1 MTGSRV
7 RKILIVWL
15 SAVLAVAPA
24 TAAPPPLT
32 KERIAEI
39 DAFVEQRMEEL
50 AIPGVAIA
58 LIADGEIVH
67 AKGFGV
73 TRPDGERV
81 TEHTRFMIGS
91 ISKPFTATAILQ
103 LVEQGMLG
111 LDDPVVQH
119 IPWFRTRSKSASDKV
134 TVRHLLSHRSGFS
147 MFDGNRNQH
156 GISNAPDA
164 LEQAVR
170 DMAGLQLVSA
180 PGAQYQYSNANY
192 QLLGLLLELK
202 SGKPFED
209 AMDAGVLSAT
219 SMPNSAA
226 GQLQPDMAG
235 AAQGHR
241 FWLTR
246 PQPFRGEIGRGAVS
260 QGGIASSSRDLA
272 QFLTHFINADGR
284 FLSPD
289 MQQQMITPAGS
300 GPGDQYALGWF
311 VREFGDSQLV
321 YHTGSNPGFEAIA
334 GFSPDDRSGFVV
346 LTNTNTSFGNRN
358 VAALYRGVGNMVMGL
373 PVPPVAFDIPS
384 RIGFFAI
391 CLFPLFMIMVIIGFL
406 TIRKKLVPLNGK
418 VFSGSAI
425 LRLVLP
431 SLLLAGMAWLLL
443 IGIPRINGVPMSAI
457 FLFNPDL
464 GLLLQ
469 SGGYLALFWAVVR
482 PLLRW
487 RAGRT

>member
-1 MTGSRV
+1 MTESWV
-7 RKILIVWL
+7 RNYLIVWL
-15 SAVLAVAPA
+15 SAILAVGPA
-24 TAAPPPLT
+24 NASPPPLS

-58 LIADGEIVH
+58 LITDGEIVH
-67 AKGFGV
+67 ARGFGV
-73 TRPDGERV
+73 THAEGGPV
-81 TEHTRFMIGS
+81 TENTAFMIGS

-103 LVEQGMLG
+103 LVEQGVLG
-111 LDDPVVQH
+111 LDDPVVEH
-119 IPWFRTRSKSASDKV
+119 VPWFRTRLKSASDKI
-134 TVRHLLSHRSGFS
+134 TIRHLLSHRSGFS
-147 MFDGNRNQH
+147 MFDGNRNQD

-170 DMAGLQLVSA
+170 DMAGLRLVSV

-192 QLLGLLLELK
+192 QILGLLFERK
-202 SGKPFED
+202 SGNPFE
-209 AMDAGVLSAT
+209 AAVNTAILSAT

-226 GQLQPDMAG
+226 GQLQPDGAG

-246 PQPFRGEIGRGAVS
+246 PQPFRGEIGRGVVA
-260 QGGIASSSRDLA
+260 QGGIAASSQDLA

-300 GPGDQYALGWF
+300 GPGAQYALGWF
-311 VREFGDSQLV
+311 VRDFEDFRLV
-321 YHTGSNPGFEAIA
+321 FHTGSNPGFESIA
-334 GFSPDDRSGFVV
+334 GFSPDGRFGFVV
-346 LTNTNTSFGNRN
+346 LANTNSSFGNRN
-358 VAALYRGVGNMVMGL
+358 VAALSRGVGNMVMGL
-373 PVPPVAFDIPS
+373 PVPPVAFDLPS
-384 RIGFFAI
+384 RIAFFVI

-418 VFSGSAI
+418 IFSGSAI

-431 SLLLAGMAWLLL
+431 SLLLAGMAWTLL
-443 IGIPRINGVPMSAI
+443 IGIPQINDVPMSAI

-487 RAGRT
+487 RAGRA